1 MPKRKHRQEPEEVVP
16 GATAEHLQKT
26 VQAAKTLASIPDQE
40 LLENPALNPATRSR
54 YDELTAARLQEELD
68 LYHRRRLR
76 DAHEQDR
83 REGEQAETAAAIAA
97 ARKATSPAKTV
108 LDMTRH
114 QRTFGR
120 IVLAASLALS
130 VGSAMG
136 MEALVQKVN
145 GPTGVGYLAE
155 VGLTGLST
163 TVIVWAGILARS
175 GTKIEKTTARLFAVL
190 IGGPLLVSIVGSVLG
205 SGPVGAACSI
215 GSALFAALAY
225 LITTTSSDAI
235 GQALTRIDRL
245 EATHRTPSTTPAAV
259 PGRPL
264 PRRNATPGNDPA
276 DTGGIG
282 EATARWLAEITEAGD
297 HRTETAAPA
306 SATPGSQGDHPL
318 AEDAATPAEQDAL
331 PPLEGNRLTVWEAI
345 CQHGVGV
352 SNRRLA
358 EVTGLARGTV
368 RTHRTAL
375 WRDGYAV
382 FDPDTVNDS

>member
-1 MPKRKHRQEPEEVVP
+1 MGKRKPPEAAP
-16 GATAEHLQKT
+16 TATADQLQQT
-26 VQAAKTLASIPDQE
+26 VQAAKVLAAIPDQE
-40 LLENPALNPATRSR
+40 LLENPALNPATRAR

-68 LYHRRRLR
+68 LYHRRKLR
-76 DAHEQDR
+76 DAYEQDR
-83 REGEQAETAAAIAA
+83 REGERAETAAAIAA

-108 LDMTRH
+108 VDMTRH
-114 QRTFGR
+114 QRMFGR

-136 MEALVQKVN
+136 LEALVNKVE

-175 GTKIEKTTARLFAVL
+175 GTKIEKATARLFGVL

-235 GQALTRIDRL
+235 GQALVKIDRL
-245 EATHRTPSTTPAAV
+245 ERPA
-259 PGRPL
+259 
-264 PRRNATPGNDPA
+264 
-276 DTGGIG
+276 
-282 EATARWLAEITEAGD
+282 
-297 HRTETAAPA
+297 
-306 SATPGSQGDHPL
+306 ATPGSPAPRRPDTPGSEGRAQAGIGDQTAAWLAELTEANSRRKAADQSGAATPGSEVDHPL
-318 AEDAATPAEQDAL
+318 AEEPDTPDEQGEL
-331 PPLEGNRLTVWEAI
+331 PALEGNRLLIWQAI
-345 CQHGVGV
+345 REHGVEI

-358 EVTGLARGTV
+358 EETGLARGTV

-375 WRDGYAV
+375 WRGGYAV
-382 FDPDTVNDS
+382 FDPDKVNDS

>member
-1 MPKRKHRQEPEEVVP
+1 MSKRKNQGQPP
-16 GATAEHLQKT
+16 AAPAATADQLQKT

-40 LLENPALNPATRSR
+40 LLENPALNPQTRAR
-54 YDELTAARLQEELD
+54 YDELTAARLQEELT
-68 LYHRRRLR
+68 LYHQRRLR
-76 DAHEQDR
+76 DAHEQNR
-83 REGEQAETAAAIAA
+83 REGEQAETSAAIAA

-175 GTKIEKTTARLFAVL
+175 GTKIEKTTAKLFAVL
-190 IGGPLLVSIVGSVLG
+190 IGGPLLVSIAGSVLG

-235 GQALTRIDRL
+235 GQALVKIDRL
-245 EATHRTPSTTPAAV
+245 EAAHRPPTTAPAAT
-259 PGRPL
+259 PGGPL
-264 PRRNATPGNDPA
+264 PRRSARGDDA
-276 DTGGIG
+276 ASEAAGIG
-282 EATARWLAEITEAGD
+282 EQAHAWLAEITRDSQGARQGL
-297 HRTETAAPA
+297 TEE
-306 SATPGSQGDHPL
+306 SATPDDADRHPL
-318 AEDAATPAEQDAL
+318 AEEAATPDAL
-331 PPLEGNRLTVWEAI
+331 GLFPDLEGTRLEIMLAI
-345 CQHGVGV
+345 HAYGRDI
-352 SNRRLA
+352 SNRQLHKLTRKS
-358 EVTGLARGTV
+358 RDTV

-375 WRDGYAV
+375 WQDGYDV
-382 FDPDTVNDS
+382 FDPDKVNDS